1 MCDRSSQYSI
11 TVRLADM
18 IYQYFYLTN
27 NLFLTEAMPWRLVFI
42 EVAVLRGLSILAL
55 ANIAAI
61 GGLFIT
67 FMTIAF
73 FYLILTCCGCCA
85 SQQSNNNAMLFL
97 QTVVIFFL

>member
-1 MCDRSSQYSI
+1 
-11 TVRLADM
+11 
-18 IYQYFYLTN
+18 
-27 NLFLTEAMPWRLVFI
+27 MPWRLVFI

-85 SQQSNNNAMLFL
+85 SQQGNNEAMLFL
-97 QTVVIFFL
+97 YRLLTFLINGFKHSNRNFTFQE